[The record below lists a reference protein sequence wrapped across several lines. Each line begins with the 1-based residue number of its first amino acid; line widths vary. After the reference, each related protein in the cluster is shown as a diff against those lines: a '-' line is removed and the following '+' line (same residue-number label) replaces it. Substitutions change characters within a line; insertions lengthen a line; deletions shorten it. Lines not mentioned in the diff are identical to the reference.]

1 MTSFQANFRGISMIL
16 LSSLVFIL
24 NDTLI
29 KLASDRL
36 PTGQILVMRGGVGLV
51 LILAVLFATGTHRY
65 WRHAL
70 HPLVFWRT
78 VGEVVATVLYL
89 YALFHMPIANISAV
103 NQIVPL
109 MTTAAAAIFLGEA
122 VGWRRWSAIA
132 VGFVGV
138 MIVMRPG
145 VAGFDAYALAALG
158 SMAFITLRDLVTRAF
173 PVGMPTLLVTAVT
186 AAAVTLT
193 GGVISLG
200 ETWLTPS
207 THEWVILSGAALL
220 LLVGYGTMILA
231 MRGGSLA
238 VIAPFRY
245 VVILYAITIGYLVW
259 GDIPDS
265 YTIIGTLVVVAT
277 GLYSI
282 HRERRVA
289 IVSPSSA

>member
-51 LILAVLFATGTHRY
+51 LILLVLVATGTHRY
-65 WRHAL
+65 WRLAV

-78 VGEVVATVLYL
+78 LGEVVATVLYL

-109 MTTAAAAIFLGEA
+109 MTTAAAAVFLGEA
-122 VGWRRWSAIA
+122 VGWRRWSAIG

-158 SMAFITLRDLVTRAF
+158 SMAFITMRDLVTRSF

-186 AAAVTLT
+186 AVAVTLT

-200 ETWLTPS
+200 ETWLVPTP
-207 THEWVILSGAALL
+207 HEWTILSGAALL
-220 LLVGYGTMILA
+220 LLVGYVTMILA
-231 MRGGSLA
+231 MRGGSMA

-245 VVILYAITIGYLVW
+245 VVILYAITIGYIVW

-265 YTIIGTLVVVAT
+265 YTIIGTAIVVAT

-282 HRERRVA
+282 YRERRVA
-289 IVSPSSA
+289 PLSRSSA

>member
-1 MTSFQANFRGISMIL
+1 MTSFQANIRGISMIL

-51 LILAVLFATGTHRY
+51 LIVVVLFATGTHRY
-65 WRHAL
+65 WRQAL
-70 HPLVFWRT
+70 NPLVFWRT

-109 MTTAAAAIFLGEA
+109 MTTAAAAMFLGEA
-122 VGWRRWSAIA
+122 VGWRRWTAIA
-132 VGFVGV
+132 VGFAGV

-158 SMAFITLRDLVTRAF
+158 SMAFITLRDLVTRSF
-173 PVGMPTLLVTAVT
+173 PTGMSTLLVTAVT

-193 GGVISLG
+193 GGAISLG

-207 THEWVILSGAALL
+207 TYEWMILSGAACLL
-220 LLVGYGTMILA
+220 LIGYGTMILA

-265 YTIIGTLVVVAT
+265 YTIIGTLIVVAT

-282 HRERRVA
+282 HRERRVTA
-289 IVSPSSA
+289 ISPSSA